1 MFKLFF
7 NLVGRVTGA
16 VVNFI
21 DSHLYAKGEELTT
34 THKIVHTLF
43 SASLMVLSIIGGYTH
58 KLRKGLSIALS
69 IFFALDT
76 EAQFFAKAEV

>member
-7 NLVGRVTGA
+7 NIAGRITGA

-21 DSHLYAKGEELTT
+21 DSHLYAKGDELTIK
-34 THKIVHTLF
+34 HKIVHTLF
-43 SASLMVLSIIGGYTH
+43 SASLMILSIIGGYTH
-58 KLRKGLSIALS
+58 KIRKGISIALS

-76 EAQFFAKAEV
+76 EAQFFAKKEG